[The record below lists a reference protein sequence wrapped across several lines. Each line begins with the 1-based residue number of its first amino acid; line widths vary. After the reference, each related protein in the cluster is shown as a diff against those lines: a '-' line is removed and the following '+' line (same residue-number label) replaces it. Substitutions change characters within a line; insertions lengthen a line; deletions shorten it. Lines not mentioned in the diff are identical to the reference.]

1 MTTSLDRGA
10 DSEVVLHHP
19 EQEDSVAVPDR
30 HPEQGQEDINNN
42 LKHLPVDSPTS
53 TLQSL

>member
-19 EQEDSVAVPDR
+19 EQEDSVAVPDQDL
-30 HPEQGQEDINNN
+30 EQGREDINNN

>member
-1 MTTSLDRGA
+1 MTTSHDRGA
-10 DSEVVLHHP
+10 DSEVVVHHP

-30 HPEQGQEDINNN
+30 HLEQGREDINNN
-42 LKHLPVDSPTS
+42 LKDLPVDSPTS